1 MKVSSF
7 KKFQVSKSF
16 KFDFVEL
23 KVQEVSRFR
32 KFQGSGSFK
41 VQKNV
46 VSLLNHPVA
55 QLLCHITRHCCK
67 ADELLPKDGTFGD
80 VVHHFGQ

>member
-1 MKVSSF
+1 MYIPNESF
-7 KKFQVSKSF
+7 KFQVSKSF
-16 KFDFVEL
+16 KKFQ
-23 KVQEVSRFR
+23 KVSRFR

-55 QLLCHITRHCCK
+55 QLLSHITRHSGK